1 MLFLLCSCSPG
12 CPLSSVS
19 LIHVC
24 VWSGPGCWWRPPTV
38 RWALGLHGRIDHSA
52 RACSL
57 SLSRISL
64 SLSFS
69 TCLSPLSLSLSLSIW
84 LSRLSS
90 SHCLSFSHFYI
101 SVSKTLKHFRIFW
114 SSSVLGWWHGTSVA
128 SLSDLCPQRAC
139 SKWLRP
145 LLQNDSLTN
154 TLIKRAKKNAKNIPM
169 KKAQYPQSSTHHIKT
184 KAYTSTKVNYCKHT
198 DMFDAYCRSACLHV
212 LK

>member
-57 SLSRISL
+57 SLSLISL

-69 TCLSPLSLSLSLSIW
+69 TCLSPLSDSLVCLLLTAW
-84 LSRLSS
+84 A
-90 SHCLSFSHFYI
+90 SHTFYI

-145 LLQNDSLTN
+145 LLQNDSRTN
-154 TLIKRAKKNAKNIPM
+154 TLIKRAKKYAKNIPIN
-169 KKAQYPQSSTHHIKT
+169 KVQYPQASTHHIKN
-184 KAYTSTKVNYCKHT
+184 KGIHKHKGELMQT
-198 DMFDAYCRSACLHV
+198 YWHV
-212 LK
+212 WCIL

>member
-38 RWALGLHGRIDHSA
+38 RWALGFGLAWPYRPQCKSML
-52 RACSL
+52 SVSLTNLSVSLLLYL
-57 SLSRISL
+57 SLPSL
-64 SLSFS
+64 
-69 TCLSPLSLSLSLSIW
+69 W

-145 LLQNDSLTN
+145 LLQNDSHTN
-154 TLIKRAKKNAKNIPM
+154 TLIKRAKKYAKNIPIN
-169 KKAQYPQSSTHHIKT
+169 KVQYPQTSTHHIKN
-184 KAYTSTKVNYCKHT
+184 KGIHKHKGELMQT
-198 DMFDAYCRSACLHV
+198 YWHV
-212 LK
+212 WCIL